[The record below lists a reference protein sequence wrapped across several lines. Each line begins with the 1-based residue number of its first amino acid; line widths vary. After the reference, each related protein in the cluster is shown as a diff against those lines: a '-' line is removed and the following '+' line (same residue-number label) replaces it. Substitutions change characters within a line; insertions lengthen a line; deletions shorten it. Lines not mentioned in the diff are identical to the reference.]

1 MAIKTDVVRNILKN
15 IISTTPE
22 EASVVFTYIMYIDV
36 HVAFGMC
43 AKCIKMEGFLVGLVY
58 EVV

>member
-1 MAIKTDVVRNILKN
+1 MGTVMTIKLML
-15 IISTTPE
+15 S

-36 HVAFGMC
+36 YVAFGMR